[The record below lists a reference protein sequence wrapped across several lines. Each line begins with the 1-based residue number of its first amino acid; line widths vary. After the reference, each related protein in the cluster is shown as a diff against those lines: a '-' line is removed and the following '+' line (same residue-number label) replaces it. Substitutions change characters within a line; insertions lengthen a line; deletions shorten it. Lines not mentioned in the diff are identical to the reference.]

1 MHVLRTRSIV
11 FSFMII
17 AILLAVSQADDRLAA
32 DARVDKVLVLKK
44 ERTLILLDHGKVLK
58 KYRVALG
65 GHPLGPKTRQGDH
78 KTPEGNY
85 VLDRRNEHSRFYRSL
100 HVSYPSVNDR
110 AQAQKSGVEP
120 GGDVGRLLPAEL
132 ARLAVPELE
141 LDTLRRVAERQAL
154 CREYRATEPA
164 GKGPIVVGP
173 GSRSGIPTWWAAR
186 KLHRRSRHEYLPT
199 NSC

>member
-32 DARVDKVLVLKK
+32 DARADKVLVLKK

-85 VLDRRNEHSRFYRSL
+85 VLDRRNEHPERIPRLDRVCYTL
-100 HVSYPSVNDR
+100 HLNAQLTEESTIDR
-110 AQAQKSGVEP
+110 AGVI
-120 GGDVGRLLPAEL
+120 AE
-132 ARLAVPELE
+132 ATTVRANDSQELSRAGS
-141 LDTLRRVAERQAL
+141 TLGA
-154 CREYRATEPA
+154 ATERTVHA
-164 GKGPIVVGP
+164 I
-173 GSRSGIPTWWAAR
+173 
-186 KLHRRSRHEYLPT
+186 
-199 NSC
+199 